1 MTDPARALSAL
12 CHLDPGMPIDQWH
25 AAGRAAIAAGLSI
38 DDIDAWSSAASN
50 YKGRRDVEM
59 QFSKV
64 TADGGTTEATLFK
77 MAFDAGWQDT
87 AKGRN
92 RSQGTRQMARPIPKA
107 KATKKAAPRSNLTAS
122 VGARQSPPGCGS
134 RSCHGDW

>member
-1 MTDPARALSAL
+1 MSDIARALSAL

-50 YKGRRDVEM
+50 YRGRRDVEM

-64 TADGGTTEATLFK
+64 TSDGGTTEATLFK
-77 MAFDAGWQDT
+77 MAFDAGWQDPS
-87 AKGRN
+87 KGQQKG
-92 RSQGTRQMARPIPKA
+92 QGTRQAARPIPKA
-107 KATKKAAPRSNLTAS
+107 KPTEKA
-122 VGARQSPPGCGS
+122 PG
-134 RSCHGDW
+134 